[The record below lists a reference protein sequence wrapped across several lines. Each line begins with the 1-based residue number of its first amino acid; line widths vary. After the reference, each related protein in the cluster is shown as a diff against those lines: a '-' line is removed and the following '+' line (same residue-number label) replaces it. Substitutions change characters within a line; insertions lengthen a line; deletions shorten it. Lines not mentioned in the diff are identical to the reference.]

1 MTGRRRVVTWAA
13 PHPPPP
19 TLSGLDSVQAL
30 ASGALPPPPVA
41 ALVGFSLTHVEPGAV
56 RMTLAPAE
64 YHYNPIGT
72 VHGGIGATVLEAAL
86 AAAIR
91 TTLPPGRACITVE
104 IKINYVRALTAG
116 TGDVTVEGRV
126 VHAGR
131 QVALAEGR
139 ITDAAGRLYVTATS
153 TCLIQGATAEPAVP
167 DAPGWTAER
176 SRVIEWEDAVAG
188 ARRIASLPGLSALR
202 DHRFTP
208 PIALLIG
215 MTLDSVDEGCVRMSL
230 PPGEHLFSQF
240 GAVHGGMTATLLDS
254 VLGCAIHT
262 TLPAGQGY
270 TTLELKVSLLRAITA
285 ESGLVTATGQ
295 AVHTGRRMATAE
307 ARAVDAQGRLCATA
321 TTTCLVFEARA
332 A

>member
-1 MTGRRRVVTWAA
+1 MSDRRRIVTWAA
-13 PHPPPP
+13 PASPPPDL
-19 TLSGLDSVQAL
+19 TGLQAVQAL
-30 ASGALPPPPVA
+30 ASGTAPAPPVA
-41 ALVGFSLTHVEPGAV
+41 ALVGFALTHAEPGAV
-56 RMTLAPAE
+56 RMTLTPAE

-72 VHGGIGATVLEAAL
+72 VHGGIAATVLEAAL

-91 TTLPPGRACITVE
+91 TTLPAGRACVTVE
-104 IKINYVRALTAG
+104 IKINYVRALVAG
-116 TGDVTVEGRV
+116 TGDVTVDGRV

-139 ITDAAGRLYVTATS
+139 ITDAAGRLHATATS
-153 TCLIQGATAEPAVP
+153 TCLIQDAGGAADATAQS
-167 DAPGWTAER
+167 AER
-176 SRVIEWEDAVAG
+176 RRVIEWGDAMAG

-202 DHRFTP
+202 DRRFAP

-215 MTLDSVDEGCVRMSL
+215 MTLESVDDGCVRMSL
-230 PPGEHLFSQF
+230 PPSEHLFSQF

-295 AVHTGRRMATAE
+295 AVHTGRRMATAD
-307 ARAVDAQGRLCATA
+307 ARAVDAHGRLCATA
-321 TTTCLVFEARA
+321 TTTCLLFDARPA
-332 A
+332 